1 MFSPVKNKKI
11 YEEVIEQIKDMIY
24 KGILKKGDKLPSE
37 RDMVE
42 KLQVSRTS
50 VREALRSLEI
60 VGLIESR
67 QGEGNFIKE
76 DFEGGLIEPLSV
88 MFMLQDSKSEE
99 ILELR
104 KIIEVGTI
112 KLAAERI
119 TESELERLNELKE
132 KLKTPNKEEN
142 LAEID
147 REFHYKIAAASKNFL
162 LLGVLNA
169 ISALMESYIKDARK
183 SILEEEGNRQEL
195 ITQHENIFEA
205 LNNNS
210 EDEAV
215 EAMTKHLDF
224 ANKYMINR

>member
-76 DFEGGLIEPLSV
+76 DFEDGLIEPLSV
-88 MFMLQDSKSEE
+88 MFMLQNSKSEE

-112 KLAAERI
+112 KLAAKRI
-119 TESELERLNELKE
+119 TESELEELNELKE

>member
-1 MFSPVKNKKI
+1 MFSPVKNKKV

-37 RDMVE
+37 RHMVE

-50 VREALRSLEI
+50 VREALRCLEI
-60 VGLIESR
+60 IGLIESR

-76 DFEGGLIEPLSV
+76 NFENGLIEPLSV
-88 MFMLQDSKSEE
+88 MFMLKDSKSEE

-104 KIIEVGTI
+104 KIIEIGTVQ
-112 KLAAERI
+112 LAAKRI
-119 TESELERLNELKE
+119 SKSELDELKELKE
-132 KLKTPNKEEN
+132 KLKTLNKEEN

-147 REFHYKIAAASKNFL
+147 REFHYKIAEASQNFL

-169 ISALMESYIKDARK
+169 ISSLMESYIKDARK

-195 ITQHENIFEA
+195 IKQHENIFEA
-205 LNNNS
+205 LNNNN
-210 EDEAV
+210 EDEAIK
-215 EAMTKHLDF
+215 AMTKHLDF
-224 ANKYMINR
+224 ANKYMINK

>member
-1 MFSPVKNKKI
+1 MFSPVKNKKV

-37 RDMVE
+37 RHMVE

-50 VREALRSLEI
+50 VREALRCLEI
-60 VGLIESR
+60 IGLIESR

-76 DFEGGLIEPLSV
+76 NFENGLIEPLSV
-88 MFMLQDSKSEE
+88 MFMLKDSKSEE

-104 KIIEVGTI
+104 KIIEIGTVQ
-112 KLAAERI
+112 LAAKRI
-119 TESELERLNELKE
+119 SKSELDELKELKE
-132 KLKTPNKEEN
+132 KLKNLNKEEN

-147 REFHYKIAAASKNFL
+147 REFHYKIAEASQNFL

-169 ISALMESYIKDARK
+169 ISSLIESYIKDARK

-195 ITQHENIFEA
+195 IKQHENIFEA
-205 LNNNS
+205 LNNNN
-210 EDEAV
+210 EDEAIK
-215 EAMTKHLDF
+215 AMTKHLDF

>member
-1 MFSPVKNKKI
+1 MFSPVKNKKV

-37 RDMVE
+37 RHMVE

-50 VREALRSLEI
+50 VREALRCLEI
-60 VGLIESR
+60 IGLIESR

-76 DFEGGLIEPLSV
+76 NFENGLIEPLSV
-88 MFMLQDSKSEE
+88 MFMLKDSKSEE

-104 KIIEVGTI
+104 KIIEIGTVQ
-112 KLAAERI
+112 LAAKRI
-119 TESELERLNELKE
+119 SKSELDELKELKE
-132 KLKTPNKEEN
+132 KLKTLNKEEN

-147 REFHYKIAAASKNFL
+147 REFHYKIAEASQNFL

-169 ISALMESYIKDARK
+169 ISSLMESYIKDARK

-195 ITQHENIFEA
+195 IKQHENIFEA
-205 LNNNS
+205 LNNNN
-210 EDEAV
+210 EDEAIK
-215 EAMTKHLDF
+215 AMTKHLDF

>member
-76 DFEGGLIEPLSV
+76 DFEDGLIEPLSV

>member
-1 MFSPVKNKKI
+1 MFSPVKNKKV

-37 RDMVE
+37 RHMVE

-50 VREALRSLEI
+50 VREALRCLEI
-60 VGLIESR
+60 IGLIESR

-76 DFEGGLIEPLSV
+76 NFENGLIEPLSV
-88 MFMLQDSKSEE
+88 MFMLKDSKSEE

-104 KIIEVGTI
+104 KIIEIGTVQ
-112 KLAAERI
+112 LAAKRI
-119 TESELERLNELKE
+119 SKSELDELKELKE
-132 KLKTPNKEEN
+132 KLKNLNKEEN

-147 REFHYKIAAASKNFL
+147 REFHYKIAEASQNFL

-169 ISALMESYIKDARK
+169 ISSLMESYIKDARK

-195 ITQHENIFEA
+195 IKQHENIFEA
-205 LNNNS
+205 LNNNN
-210 EDEAV
+210 EDEAIK
-215 EAMTKHLDF
+215 AMTKHLDF

>member
-1 MFSPVKNKKI
+1 MFSPVKNKKV
-11 YEEVIEQIKDMIY
+11 YEEIIEQIKDMIY

-37 RDMVE
+37 RHMVE

-50 VREALRSLEI
+50 VREALRCLEI
-60 VGLIESR
+60 IGLIESR

-76 DFEGGLIEPLSV
+76 NFENGLIEPLSV
-88 MFMLQDSKSEE
+88 MFMLKDSKSEE

-104 KIIEVGTI
+104 KIIEIGTVQ
-112 KLAAERI
+112 LAAKRI
-119 TESELERLNELKE
+119 SKSELDELKELKE
-132 KLKTPNKEEN
+132 KLKKLNKEEN

-147 REFHYKIAAASKNFL
+147 REFHYKIAEASQNFL

-169 ISALMESYIKDARK
+169 ISSLMESYIKDARK

-195 ITQHENIFEA
+195 IKQHENIFEA
-205 LNNNS
+205 LNNNN
-210 EDEAV
+210 EDEAIK
-215 EAMTKHLDF
+215 AMTKHLDF

>member
-76 DFEGGLIEPLSV
+76 DFEDGLIEPLSV

-119 TESELERLNELKE
+119 TESELEKLNELKE

>member
-1 MFSPVKNKKI
+1 MFIPVKNKKV

-24 KGILKKGDKLPSE
+24 NGILKKGDKLPSE

-60 VGLIESR
+60 IGLIESR

-76 DFEGGLIEPLSV
+76 SFEDGLIEPLSV
-88 MFMLQDSKSEE
+88 MFMLKESKSEE

-104 KIIEVGTI
+104 KIVEIGTVQ
-112 KLAAERI
+112 LAAKRI
-119 TESELERLNELKE
+119 NSNELKELEELKE
-132 KLKTPNKEEN
+132 KLRIPNKEES

-169 ISALMESYIKDARK
+169 ISSLMESYIKDARK
-183 SILEEEGNRQEL
+183 NILEEEGNRQIL
-195 ITQHENIFEA
+195 IKQHEDVFRA
-205 LNNNS
+205 LNNK
-210 EDEAV
+210 DENEAAK
-215 EAMTKHLDF
+215 AMTKHLDF
-224 ANKYMINR
+224 ANKYMINK

>member
-76 DFEGGLIEPLSV
+76 DFEDGLIEPLSV
-88 MFMLQDSKSEE
+88 MFMLKDSKSEE

-104 KIIEVGTI
+104 KIIEVGTV
-112 KLAAERI
+112 KLAAKRI
-119 TESELERLNELKE
+119 TESELGKLNELKE
-132 KLKTPNKEEN
+132 KLRTPNKEEN

-215 EAMTKHLDF
+215 KAMTKHLDF

>member
-76 DFEGGLIEPLSV
+76 DFEDGLIEPLSV

-119 TESELERLNELKE
+119 TESELEELNELKE

-210 EDEAV
+210 EDEAA

>member
-1 MFSPVKNKKI
+1 MFIPVKNKKV

-24 KGILKKGDKLPSE
+24 NGILKKGDKLPSE

-60 VGLIESR
+60 IGLIESR

-76 DFEGGLIEPLSV
+76 SFEDGLIEPLSV
-88 MFMLQDSKSEE
+88 MFMLKESKSEE

-104 KIIEVGTI
+104 KIIEIGTVQ
-112 KLAAERI
+112 LAAKRI
-119 TESELERLNELKE
+119 NLNELKE
-132 KLKTPNKEEN
+132 LEELKEKLRIPNKEES

-147 REFHYKIAAASKNFL
+147 RKFHYKIAAASKNFL

-169 ISALMESYIKDARK
+169 ISSLMESYIKDARK
-183 SILEEEGNRQEL
+183 NILEEEGNRQIL
-195 ITQHENIFEA
+195 IKQHEDVFRA
-205 LNNNS
+205 LNNK
-210 EDEAV
+210 DENEA
-215 EAMTKHLDF
+215 EKAMTKHLDF
-224 ANKYMINR
+224 ANKYMISK

>member
-76 DFEGGLIEPLSV
+76 DFEDGLIEPLSV

-119 TESELERLNELKE
+119 TESELGKLNELKE
-132 KLKTPNKEEN
+132 KLRTPNKEEN

>member
-76 DFEGGLIEPLSV
+76 DFEDGLIEPLSV

-112 KLAAERI
+112 KLAAKRI
-119 TESELERLNELKE
+119 TESELEELNELKE

>member
-76 DFEGGLIEPLSV
+76 DFEDGLIEPLSV

-119 TESELERLNELKE
+119 TESELEKLNELKE

-215 EAMTKHLDF
+215 EAMTNHLDF

>member
-1 MFSPVKNKKI
+1 MFSPVKNKKV

-24 KGILKKGDKLPSE
+24 KGILNKGDKLPSE
-37 RDMVE
+37 RHMVE

-50 VREALRSLEI
+50 VREALRCLEI
-60 VGLIESR
+60 IGLIESR

-76 DFEGGLIEPLSV
+76 NFENGLIEPLSV
-88 MFMLQDSKSEE
+88 MFMLKDSKSEE

-104 KIIEVGTI
+104 KIIEIGTVQ
-112 KLAAERI
+112 LAAKRI
-119 TESELERLNELKE
+119 SKSELDELKELKE
-132 KLKTPNKEEN
+132 KLKNLNKEEN

-147 REFHYKIAAASKNFL
+147 REFHYKIAEASQNFL

-169 ISALMESYIKDARK
+169 ISSLMESYIKDARK

-195 ITQHENIFEA
+195 IKQHENIFEA
-205 LNNNS
+205 LNNNN
-210 EDEAV
+210 EDEAIK
-215 EAMTKHLDF
+215 AMTKHLDF

>member
-1 MFSPVKNKKI
+1 MFSPVKNKKV

-37 RDMVE
+37 RHMVE

-50 VREALRSLEI
+50 VREALRCLEI
-60 VGLIESR
+60 IGLIESR

-76 DFEGGLIEPLSV
+76 NFENGLIEPLSV
-88 MFMLQDSKSEE
+88 MFMLKDSKSEE

-104 KIIEVGTI
+104 KIIEIGTVQ
-112 KLAAERI
+112 LAAKRI
-119 TESELERLNELKE
+119 SKSELDELKELKE
-132 KLKTPNKEEN
+132 KLKKLNKEEN

-147 REFHYKIAAASKNFL
+147 REFHYKIAEASQNFL

-169 ISALMESYIKDARK
+169 ISSLMESYIKDARK

-195 ITQHENIFEA
+195 IKQHENIFEA
-205 LNNNS
+205 LNNNN
-210 EDEAV
+210 EDEAIK
-215 EAMTKHLDF
+215 AMTKHLDF